1 MSRRLFRSS
10 RLVGLAVVLGLF
22 ASPVQ
27 GHVNLLTPNGGEDMQ
42 VCSQFTIT
50 WRIQIAHN
58 LLNWDLWYST
68 NGAAGPWTTLAVN
81 LPPGSG
87 AVGSIHTYN
96 WTVPA
101 VIDSSVWVRVRMD
114 NSATDYYDVSNLSFS
129 ITPLLEDVNA
139 DNAVNVL
146 DLIDL
151 LLCFGQKA
159 AGGCEAK
166 DINDDGIVD
175 RLDLIELLLVFGQTC
190 P

>member
-1 MSRRLFRSS
+1 
-10 RLVGLAVVLGLF
+10 LAVVLGLF
-22 ASPVQ
+22 ASPAQ
-27 GHVNLLTPNGGEDMQ
+27 GHIQVLSPNGGEDME
-42 VCSQFTIT
+42 VCSQYSIR
-50 WRIQIAHN
+50 WQIQIADN

-68 NGAAGPWTTLAVN
+68 TGAGGPWTTLAVN
-81 LPPGSG
+81 LPSGSG

-129 ITPLLEDVNA
+129 ITPLPEDVNA

-151 LLCFGQKA
+151 LLCLGQKA

-175 RLDLIELLLVFGQTC
+175 RLDLIDLLLVFGETC